1 MCSSIET
8 LDFLLYTPLNV
19 NIINFAFEYL
29 KPGNKVSTV
38 YHLQMTCN
46 VVCEKGFKLL
56 NYKIK

>member
-19 NIINFAFEYL
+19 NIIIFVFEYL

-38 YHLQMTCN
+38 YNLQMTCN
-46 VVCEKGFKLL
+46 VVCDRGFKLL
-56 NYKIK
+56 N